1 MPLILGVTAMSE
13 AEEEN
18 GMMEVTQPQ
27 TMAVQRRNDSG
38 AAHAVVWYGAE
49 CSQDTYKQNTFH
61 FGFTHPGPQFIY
73 AIPCPL

>member
-1 MPLILGVTAMSE
+1 MSSILAPAMTSE
-13 AEEEN
+13 VEEEN

-49 CSQDTYKQNTFH
+49 CSQDTYEKNTFH
-61 FGFTHPGPQFIY
+61 FGFTHLGPRFRY